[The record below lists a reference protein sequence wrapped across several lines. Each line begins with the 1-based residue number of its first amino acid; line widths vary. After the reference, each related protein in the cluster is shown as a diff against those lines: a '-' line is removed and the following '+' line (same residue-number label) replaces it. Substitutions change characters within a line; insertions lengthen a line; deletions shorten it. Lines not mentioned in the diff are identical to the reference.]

1 MIDLNDDTASSSWS
15 HLLQAATE
23 NAITEF
29 EVEFCES
36 LRQKLE
42 TFGARARLTEAQH
55 HKLTCIAQ
63 AGGFWER
70 DQ

>member
-1 MIDLNDDTASSSWS
+1 MIDLNDEAASWTG
-15 HLLQAATE
+15 LLAAATA
-23 NAITEF
+23 NAITDF

-42 TFGARARLTEAQH
+42 KFGARARLTEAQFY
-55 HKLTCIAQ
+55 KLTCIAQ

>member
-1 MIDLNDDTASSSWS
+1 MIDLNNEDAPWS
-15 HLLQAATE
+15 DLLAAATA
-23 NAITEF
+23 NAITDF

-42 TFGARARLTEAQH
+42 TSGPRARLTEAQH

>member
-1 MIDLNDDTASSSWS
+1 MIDLNSETAPWAD
-15 HLLQAATE
+15 LLTAATA
-23 NAITEF
+23 NAITDF

-36 LRQKLE
+36 LRQKLDR
-42 TFGARARLTEAQH
+42 FGARARLTDAQM

>member
-1 MIDLNDDTASSSWS
+1 MIDLNNEAAPWAD
-15 HLLQAATE
+15 LLAAATA
-23 NAITEF
+23 NAITDF

-42 TFGARARLTEAQH
+42 KFGARARLTEAQN
-55 HKLTCIAQ
+55 HKLTCIAK

>member
-1 MIDLNDDTASSSWS
+1 MIDLNNETAQWAD
-15 HLLQAATE
+15 LLAAATA
-23 NAITEF
+23 NATTDF

-42 TFGARARLTEAQH
+42 TFGARARLTEAQY

>member
-1 MIDLNDDTASSSWS
+1 MIDLNDDTASCSWAR
-15 HLLQAATE
+15 LLEAAAG
-23 NAITEF
+23 NAITDF

-36 LRQKLE
+36 LRRKLE
-42 TFGARARLTEAQH
+42 KFGARARLTEAQF

-70 DQ
+70 AR

>member
-1 MIDLNDDTASSSWS
+1 MIDLNDEAASWIG
-15 HLLQAATE
+15 LLAAATA
-23 NAITEF
+23 NAITDF
-29 EVEFCES
+29 EVGFCES

-42 TFGARARLTEAQH
+42 KFGAPARLTEAQLY
-55 HKLTCIAQ
+55 KLTCIAQ

>member
-1 MIDLNDDTASSSWS
+1 MINLNDDTAPWTG
-15 HLLQAATE
+15 LLAAATE
-23 NAITEF
+23 NAITNF

-42 TFGARARLTEAQH
+42 KFGAHARLTEAQH

>member
-1 MIDLNDDTASSSWS
+1 MIDLNNEAAPWTD
-15 HLLQAATE
+15 LLAAATA
-23 NAITEF
+23 NAITHF

-42 TFGARARLTEAQH
+42 TFGARVRLTEAQR

-70 DQ
+70 EQ

>member
-1 MIDLNDDTASSSWS
+1 MIDLNDEVAPCSWTG
-15 HLLQAATE
+15 LLDAATE
-23 NAITEF
+23 NAVTEF
-29 EVEFCES
+29 EIEFCDG
-36 LRQKLE
+36 LRQKLDR
-42 TFGARARLTEAQH
+42 FGARARLTDAQM

>member
-1 MIDLNDDTASSSWS
+1 MIDLNNETAPWTD
-15 HLLQAATE
+15 LLAAATA
-23 NAITEF
+23 NAITHF

-42 TFGARARLTEAQH
+42 TFGARARLTEAQY

>member
-1 MIDLNDDTASSSWS
+1 MIDLNTETAPWTD
-15 HLLQAATE
+15 LLAAATA
-23 NAITEF
+23 NAITHF

-42 TFGARARLTEAQH
+42 KFGARARLTEAQH

>member
-1 MIDLNDDTASSSWS
+1 MINLNDDTAPWTG
-15 HLLQAATE
+15 LLAAATE
-23 NAITEF
+23 NAITDF
-29 EVEFCES
+29 EVEFCEN

-42 TFGARARLTEAQH
+42 KFGAQARLTEAQH

>member
-1 MIDLNDDTASSSWS
+1 MIDLNDETAPWTD
-15 HLLQAATE
+15 LLAAATA
-23 NAITEF
+23 NAITHF

-42 TFGARARLTEAQH
+42 TFGARVRLTEAQH

>member
-1 MIDLNDDTASSSWS
+1 MIDLNDDTAPWTG
-15 HLLQAATE
+15 LLAAASE
-23 NAITEF
+23 NAITDF

-42 TFGARARLTEAQH
+42 KFGAHARLTEAQH

-70 DQ
+70 NQ

>member
-1 MIDLNDDTASSSWS
+1 MIDLNEGTAPWAG
-15 HLLQAATE
+15 LLAAATA
-23 NAITEF
+23 NAITDF

-42 TFGARARLTEAQH
+42 QFGARARLTEAQQ

>member
-1 MIDLNDDTASSSWS
+1 MINLNDDTPSTDWT
-15 HLLQAATE
+15 HLLEVATE
-23 NAITEF
+23 NAITDF

-42 TFGARARLTEAQH
+42 KFGPHARLTEAQH

>member
-1 MIDLNDDTASSSWS
+1 MIDLNNETAPWTD
-15 HLLQAATE
+15 LLAAATA
-23 NAITEF
+23 NAITHF

-63 AGGFWER
+63 AGGFSER
-70 DQ
+70 EQ

>member
-1 MIDLNDDTASSSWS
+1 MIDLNDDTASCSWM
-15 HLLQAATE
+15 HLLEAATE
-23 NAITEF
+23 NAVTDF
-29 EVEFCES
+29 EIAFCES

-42 TFGARARLTEAQH
+42 KFGARARLTEAQH
-55 HKLTCIAQ
+55 HKLTCIAR

>member
-1 MIDLNDDTASSSWS
+1 MIDLNDDPASYNWKP
-15 HLLQAATE
+15 LLEAATE
-23 NAITEF
+23 NAITDF

-42 TFGARARLTEAQH
+42 TFGTRARLTEAQY

>member
-1 MIDLNDDTASSSWS
+1 MNDLNNETAPWAD
-15 HLLQAATE
+15 LLAAATA
-23 NAITEF
+23 NAITDF

-42 TFGARARLTEAQH
+42 TFGTRARLTETQH

>member
-1 MIDLNDDTASSSWS
+1 MINLNDDTAPWS
-15 HLLQAATE
+15 GLLAAATE
-23 NAITEF
+23 NAITDF

-42 TFGARARLTEAQH
+42 KFGAQARLTEAQH